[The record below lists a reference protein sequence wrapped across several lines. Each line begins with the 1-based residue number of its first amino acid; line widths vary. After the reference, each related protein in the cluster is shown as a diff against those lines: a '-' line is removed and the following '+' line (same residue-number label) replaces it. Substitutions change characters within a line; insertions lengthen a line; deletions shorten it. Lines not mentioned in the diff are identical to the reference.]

1 MSVFLRLISL
11 LLILTVLFLGF
22 SFVFVTLGLFPYNYQ
37 LVEAD
42 QNAIV
47 LETRILNQQ
56 TTIDFS
62 DRELDKTGSELM
74 VAMTN
79 NFLTRLD
86 RFLLFMSISLAGS
99 CTSIGSYILHKR
111 KEKIVKNHYIFAISL
126 FTVQLF
132 LYGALYIY
140 EVNSLHNFMN
150 R

>member
-1 MSVFLRLISL
+1 MSVFLRFISL
-11 LLILTVLFLGF
+11 FSIHIVLFLCF
-22 SFVFVTLGLFPYNYQ
+22 SFAFVTLGLFPYNYQ

-62 DRELDKTGSELM
+62 GRELDKTSSELM
-74 VAMTN
+74 AAITN

-86 RFLLFMSISLAGS
+86 RFLLFISLSLAGS

-111 KEKIVKNHYIFAISL
+111 KEKIVKKHYTFAIAL

-140 EVNSLHNFMN
+140 EVSKLHNFMN
-150 R
+150 G